1 MLAFLISGNHG
12 FDHAAL
18 GPEALTGGAREMDE
32 ASAGGVSGL
41 VFSILF
47 SLVVIGA
54 IVFLCWAHKAK
65 VSRKVARDASIN
77 REVRCFQTPTSI
89 LCVP

>member
-1 MLAFLISGNHG
+1 
-12 FDHAAL
+12 
-18 GPEALTGGAREMDE
+18 MDG

-65 VSRKVARDASIN
+65 VSQFRVKDEILILPFYSTN
-77 REVRCFQTPTSI
+77 REFYTVQGWSKKVV
-89 LCVP
+89 LGCVIQRHGLL